1 MVEKMVVLL
10 ANETDDEM
18 VAEMVAEL
26 VGRLAD

>member
-1 MVEKMVVLL
+1 MVEKMVVPL